1 MDFREVPTN
10 ECPIKY
16 MDTLHLILFILYK
29 RAILCSSL
37 NLACSDLPVLA
48 TTPLIARNCDRND
61 VYKFFRRMKR
71 ITEKIGNEIEIF
83 SLGKLNVHL
92 SIEFTTGNIKV
103 YDTYMVSDVDCAK
116 IPCTSV
122 NNVTTLY
129 MRLIIRLSD
138 KNLVILN
145 IPDIVIWLAKVYGID
160 TVYGVLSL
168 VHDYIEKGVF
178 DEHNVDEVLSIVN
191 RWGVNINRDSFVN
204 ATLPGRKN
212 LVILREILSH
222 T

>member
-1 MDFREVPTN
+1 MR
-10 ECPIKY
+10 
-16 MDTLHLILFILYK
+16 
-29 RAILCSSL
+29 
-37 NLACSDLPVLA
+37 
-48 TTPLIARNCDRND
+48 
-61 VYKFFRRMKR
+61 R

-103 YDTYMVSDVDCAK
+103 YDTYIVSDADCAK

-160 TVYGVLSL
+160 KVYSVLSL
-168 VHDYIEKGVF
+168 VHDYVEKGVF
-178 DEHNVDEVLSIVN
+178 DDHSVDEVLSIIN

-204 ATLPGRKN
+204 ATLPGRKS
-212 LVILREILSH
+212 LEILREILSH
-222 T
+222 M